1 MNEYMSGDELYRF
14 LHISKRKMKYL
25 IDNKYIP
32 TTDTGRKTHR
42 YLVRRCDAEAFR
54 ERMTSDPDF
63 LAELSGKFSSNAVS
77 SIDKVIADF
86 TISDSER
93 FGRFLTEKWAK
104 YPDAIPVQD
113 AAKLMSCQPIRLY
126 NLIESGKLFGAKV
139 WNVTYCS
146 KASLITYAS
155 SLTAVKRSK
164 SKGYMKLIQEFAK
177 KEIK

>member
-1 MNEYMSGDELYRF
+1 MYGK
-14 LHISKRKMKYL
+14 SKYKGVLINDKTETYL

-63 LAELSGKFSSNAVS
+63 LAELSGKFSSNASS

-86 TISDSER
+86 TRSDSER